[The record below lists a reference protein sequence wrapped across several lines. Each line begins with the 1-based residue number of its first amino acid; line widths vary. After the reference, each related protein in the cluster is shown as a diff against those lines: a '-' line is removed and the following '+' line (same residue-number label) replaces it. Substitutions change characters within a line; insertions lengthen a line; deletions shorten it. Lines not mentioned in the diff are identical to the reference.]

1 LEVSNE
7 ELKSANEES
16 QSTNEE
22 LQSTN
27 EELETSKE
35 ELQSINEEL
44 VTVNAELQGKIE
56 ELTVVNDDVR
66 NLLDNT
72 NIATIFLDKQL
83 RIKRFTPAATKI
95 VNLIPTDIG
104 RPLNHLVFNLE
115 LPVHAEAKKVLETL
129 IPNEMEVRN
138 NEGRSYLSRIMPYR
152 TVDDLVDGVVITF
165 TDITE
170 SKRALV
176 QQEMLDYLKSI
187 VATIRDSLVVLDG
200 DLKVITA
207 SRSFYQTFQVQ
218 PDSTEGVLLYEL
230 GDGQWNIPSLRE
242 LLEKILTTNASFQ
255 DFAVEHDFPG
265 IGHKKMLLNARK
277 VYREDIDTGRILLA
291 IEDTTGAQ

>member
-1 LEVSNE
+1 MMVVTFEDIEPVEMKEGTPKRRGATGHGTQLERELKVTRERLKRSIEEVELSNE

-22 LQSTN
+22 LQSAN

-56 ELTVVNDDVR
+56 ELTVMNDDVR
-66 NLLDNT
+66 NLLDNI

-115 LPVHAEAKKVLETL
+115 LPVL
-129 IPNEMEVRN
+129 R
-138 NEGRSYLSRIMPYR
+138 
-152 TVDDLVDGVVITF
+152 
-165 TDITE
+165 
-170 SKRALV
+170 KRR
-176 QQEMLDYLKSI
+176 K
-187 VATIRDSLVVLDG
+187 
-200 DLKVITA
+200 
-207 SRSFYQTFQVQ
+207 
-218 PDSTEGVLLYEL
+218 
-230 GDGQWNIPSLRE
+230 SLRRCIPMRWRSE
-242 LLEKILTTNASFQ
+242 INRVSPTSIASCLTVPWTISLT
-255 DFAVEHDFPG
+255 V
-265 IGHKKMLLNARK
+265 L
-277 VYREDIDTGRILLA
+277 
-291 IEDTTGAQ
+291 